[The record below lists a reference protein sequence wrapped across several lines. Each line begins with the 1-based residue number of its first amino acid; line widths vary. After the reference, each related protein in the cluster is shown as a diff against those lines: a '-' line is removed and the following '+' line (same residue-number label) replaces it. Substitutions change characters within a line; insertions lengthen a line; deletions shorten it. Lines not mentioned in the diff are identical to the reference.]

1 MLCSSYRDGQF
12 TACSDDWLG
21 ESEARSGGTF
31 SEARRLPPGGCLPN
45 WVGRGRRWTQAA
57 THDRAGTHGNRSIL
71 HDFEDDRISRHVGNE
86 TRLLSFMSALRVNA
100 GTAKQKD
107 RPKGGRHVM
116 VL

>member
-1 MLCSSYRDGQF
+1 MGSSLLAQTTGSVNPNAAPVEPSVKQ
-12 TACSDDWLG
+12 DD
-21 ESEARSGGTF
+21 
-31 SEARRLPPGGCLPN
+31 LPPGGCLPN

-57 THDRAGTHGNRSIL
+57 TPDRAGTHGNRSIL